1 MLKYENEMNYSDIDD
16 TSDIDEEEEAQ
27 FQATFN
33 EVFSEGNQIKTVT
46 QLKKV
51 FNDLKNESN
60 NTSNQWIAY
69 KYMATAT
76 IIALDYAI
84 NHYNELYKES
94 ELSTL
99 LKDEAVPDNAYYQSI
114 FPDKREYT
122 LIRDVL
128 ETLIYRDNETQF
140 RLGSWIPYHK
150 QDFTNSIFNYDYLR
164 YLYENSRYLVI
175 CYLAKQAHK
184 DIEDTTE
191 EKLWKLL
198 LNFQATDVLS
208 EAYLNLYFLHI
219 SDETPT
225 GKLSTDANRY
235 LIKGYGLRDFDTA
248 VERKDTAGLFL
259 AEEYAS
265 AWADGT
271 LLSKS
276 QNFNEGFAL
285 LQRISSL
292 SFSCGAKDL
301 ANSAI
306 GKFYEDGEYI
316 PKDLS
321 RALDYYKKAGDEEEI
336 NRLNH
341 IKRASNSSTTTT
353 HSSDS
358 SYSSSTATYSDS
370 ATSNDMT
377 DEEQD

>member
-150 QDFTNSIFNYDYLR
+150 
-164 YLYENSRYLVI
+164 
-175 CYLAKQAHK
+175 
-184 DIEDTTE
+184 
-191 EKLWKLL
+191 
-198 LNFQATDVLS
+198 
-208 EAYLNLYFLHI
+208 
-219 SDETPT
+219 
-225 GKLSTDANRY
+225 
-235 LIKGYGLRDFDTA
+235 
-248 VERKDTAGLFL
+248 
-259 AEEYAS
+259 
-265 AWADGT
+265 
-271 LLSKS
+271 
-276 QNFNEGFAL
+276 
-285 LQRISSL
+285 
-292 SFSCGAKDL
+292 
-301 ANSAI
+301 
-306 GKFYEDGEYI
+306 
-316 PKDLS
+316 
-321 RALDYYKKAGDEEEI
+321 
-336 NRLNH
+336 
-341 IKRASNSSTTTT
+341 
-353 HSSDS
+353 
-358 SYSSSTATYSDS
+358 
-370 ATSNDMT
+370 
-377 DEEQD
+377 